1 MRSSVVLLLLS
12 VVHDFHHNPPPSL
25 FSLFQNLKKNVDER
39 QAKLSQAKGEYK
51 TALRNL
57 EMISDEIHERR
68 RNSTIGPRGR
78 GVGAEGDS
86 VSGDDISS
94 FKMESDV
101 ISSEY
106 STTCL
111 SLTSPLQFQSEED
124 VCHINSFHSQCPNVC
139 SSA

>member
-1 MRSSVVLLLLS
+1 M
-12 VVHDFHHNPPPSL
+12 
-25 FSLFQNLKKNVDER
+25 DER

-68 RNSTIGPRGR
+68 RNSAMGPRGR

-86 VSGDDISS
+86 VSGDDISN
-94 FKMESDV
+94 FKMESDG

-106 STTCL
+106 RTALCFCL
-111 SLTSPLQFQSEED
+111 LRVSMETKGRL
-124 VCHINSFHSQCPNVC
+124 VNVKPSHLGC
-139 SSA
+139 